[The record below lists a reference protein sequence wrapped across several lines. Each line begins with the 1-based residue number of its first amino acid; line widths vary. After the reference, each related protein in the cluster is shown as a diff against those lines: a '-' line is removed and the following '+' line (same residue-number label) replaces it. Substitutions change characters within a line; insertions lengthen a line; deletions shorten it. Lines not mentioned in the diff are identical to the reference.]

1 MRLIALLLAGAL
13 LLAACGG
20 DNDAVPTVTPDAGA
34 AQPQATGSD
43 GAIFIPS
50 IGVGAP
56 LTLKRLVPGE
66 ALPSPDGA
74 DDVAIY
80 DFGSELVGLGGAP
93 GQGGN
98 VVLSGLNLAVEGCI
112 GGEPPCNAVFRDLR
126 RVAPGSAVEL
136 LWQGETYR
144 YQVVAM
150 CSVLAVA
157 FGDGLY
163 RRTAEE
169 QLTLLTG
176 AGNWSSES
184 GWSHVLIVIAK
195 PAPRTALE
203 PCPAGTQSV
212 SG

>member
-1 MRLIALLLAGAL
+1 VLIRFLLASCLLLV
-13 LLAACGG
+13 ACGG
-20 DNDAVPTVTPDAGA
+20 DDATPAPTATSDAGA

-80 DFGSELVGLGGAP
+80 DFGADLPGLGGTP
-93 GQGGN
+93 GEGGN

-112 GGEPPCNAVFRDLR
+112 GGEPPCNAIFRDLR
-126 RVAPGSAVEL
+126 RVAPGSDVEL
-136 LWQGETYR
+136 QWQGETYR
-144 YQVVAM
+144 YQVVSL
-150 CSVLAVA
+150 CSVPAVA

>member
-1 MRLIALLLAGAL
+1 

-20 DNDAVPTVTPDAGA
+20 DDDSPVPTATSDAGA
-34 AQPQATGSD
+34 AQPQDLGRD

-66 ALPSPDGA
+66 ALPSPDGP
-74 DDVAIY
+74 DDVAVY
-80 DFGSELVGLGGAP
+80 DFGPDLPGLGGAP

-112 GGEPPCNAVFRDLR
+112 SGEPPCDAVFRSLR
-126 RVAPGSAVEL
+126 HVAPGAEIDV
-136 LWQGETYR
+136 LWRNETYR
-144 YQVVAM
+144 YQIVAM
-150 CSVLAVA
+150 CSIPTAA

-163 RRTAEE
+163 RRTTEE
-169 QLTLLTG
+169 QLTILTG
-176 AGNWSSES
+176 AGNWSSEG

-195 PAPRTALE
+195 PAPRTAVE
-203 PCPAGTQSV
+203 PCPGGTETASR
-212 SG
+212 